1 VCNPCPQRIETT
13 AVKSC
18 SFIFIDGN
26 ENDFSHCFIRFV
38 LKRIVGTDYCVSSA
52 KASGTNPRDL
62 VPLAEKYPGWNPYN
76 YTMQNPIN
84 MIELGATGSDAWI
97 DFVED
102 TNK

>member
-26 ENDFSHCFIRFV
+26 ENDFSHCFVRFV
-38 LKRIVGTDYCVSSA
+38 LKRITGTDYCVSSA

-62 VPLAEKYPGWNPYN
+62 VVQSSVAPKNRTLLGTVTPTYN
-76 YTMQNPIN
+76 DKEIKLHYM
-84 MIELGATGSDAWI
+84 EFLH
-97 DFVED
+97 
-102 TNK
+102 